1 MNLLDIQN
9 EVREDIDKVNL
20 LITETLQSD
29 VSLLNTINQYLF
41 ESKGK
46 QIRPLLA
53 ILSARACGI
62 PSDITYKCASV
73 AEMIHTATLLHDDVA
88 DDAPER
94 RGNETVQS
102 RYSPASSVL
111 TGDFWLAKA
120 LSVLVDAGNIDVMG
134 FYTRAVQDLAEGEL
148 FQMQK
153 AVNLDTTL
161 EDYLNIVSRKTS
173 SLFIAAV
180 AGGAYSAGAPRAQ
193 IEAMQKY
200 AYHLGVAFQIR
211 DDIFDYMPSLDTGK
225 IAGADIR
232 EKKITLPLICAL
244 EASDSAGRD
253 KMMDVIKGSS
263 SEDDSL
269 VSKTFEFVR
278 QYSGT
283 TEAQEVLVRHS
294 NLAVSFLATLP
305 DSLFKK
311 RLEDI
316 AVYVGER
323 VL

>member
-1 MNLLDIQN
+1 MNLPEIQK
-9 EVREDIDKVNL
+9 EVRDDIDKVNL
-20 LITETLQSD
+20 LIGETLKSN
-29 VSLLNTINQYLF
+29 VTLLNTINDYLF
-41 ESKGK
+41 RSKGK
-46 QIRPLLA
+46 QLRPLLA
-53 ILSARACGI
+53 ILSARACGD
-62 PSDITYKCASV
+62 PTEITYKCAAV

-111 TGDFWLAKA
+111 TGDYWLAKA
-120 LSVLVDAGNIDVMG
+120 LSVLVEANNIEVMG

-161 EDYLNIVSRKTS
+161 DDYLDIVSRKTS

-180 AGGAYSAGAPRAQ
+180 AGGAYSSGASAAQ
-193 IEAMQKY
+193 IEAMHNY

-225 IAGADIR
+225 KAGTDIR

-244 EASDSAGRD
+244 EASDTQERM
-253 KMMDVIKGSS
+253 KMLDDIKGYSPG
-263 SEDDSL
+263 DDSL
-269 VSKTFEFVR
+269 VSRTFEFVR
-278 QYSGT
+278 KYSGT
-283 TEAQEVLVRHS
+283 SEAQEILVKHS
-294 NLAVSFLATLP
+294 GLAVSFLSVLP
-305 DSLFKK
+305 DSLFRR